1 MAFCSN
7 CGAQIE
13 DGAAFFLIFWTQVG
27 ANPNAGVNQDVDPV
41 GGAQSSQAT
50 PDDVNQNKI
59 YAVLAYFGIL
69 VLIPILAAPKSE
81 FAKFHSNQ
89 GLVLFIGEIALSIL
103 GMILGSIS
111 FLLGSLVSLVSIGA
125 LVLAIIGIINAAKG
139 EMKELPLIGSIKI
152 LK

>member
-7 CGAQIE
+7 CGAQLE
-13 DGAAFFLIFWTQVG
+13 DGANACPNCGTAVG
-27 ANPNAGVNQDVDPV
+27 ANPEVNA
-41 GGAQSSQAT
+41 AQSTSGA
-50 PDDVNQNKI
+50 DDVNQNKV
-59 YAVLAYFGIL
+59 YAILAYFGIL

-89 GLVLFIGEIALSIL
+89 GL
-103 GMILGSIS
+103 
-111 FLLGSLVSLVSIGA
+111 LLLIGA
-125 LVLAIIGIINAAKG
+125 LICMVIGVIPFVGWLIAFAGDIFILVLAIMGIINAAKG